1 MIPLAVC
8 KIQKIKSW
16 GMLKGNE
23 AHTARERDTPNANPE
38 VTNIR
43 IIGDSSNLDLSTLVR
58 HAIGSQKIRSNAVLA
73 VEMLLS
79 ASASYFRPNAPQEAG
94 TYDKKRLDNFVEA
107 TVNWLYSSWEER
119 VVRAEL
125 HLDEITPHIHA
136 YIVPLDYRGKLNC
149 RELFGGRI
157 KLSELQD
164 SFGRAVEHLGI
175 SRGIKGSKATYTT
188 LKKYYAA
195 VNQDSQLINL
205 ERFLPKVKMS
215 ESSEEYRQRIIQVLN
230 PEFEIIN
237 YQLNQRSRLLKQ
249 FAELKQTAT
258 QNEKLRQ
265 ELESELRI
273 LKTTIKREELPL
285 GLVAYELG
293 INLDNQWL
301 SKTNAIDLVMR
312 VNQCKFDDA
321 LIWLRDKFGEEK
333 MLAAV
338 TNQVARKA
346 LSIAHQY
353 PTKIFVPPVP
363 DKSLWKEVEKYFQ
376 NHYCIPHKLTQ
387 TLNQRGLLYADSNSN
402 AVFLARNLSFEN
414 TGAYLHSLKNTAN
427 AFSLYP
433 GSKRSSGW
441 FHLSMGR
448 SSDNPITAAMLTT
461 SPIESLSL
469 AILNAPHTDR
479 TLYLSID
486 GIHPITELYPP
497 IPIEFLKTI
506 PNVAIAMSPK
516 RTDAIQKLLPHSI
529 QLQPRTTWNKELQ
542 QRQGVKNYAT
552 LE

>member
-43 IIGDSSNLDLSTLVR
+43 IIGDSSNLDLATLVR

-94 TYDKKRLDNFVEA
+94 AYDKQRLDNFVEA
-107 TVNWLYSSWEER
+107 TVNWLHSSWEER

-136 YIVPLDYRGKLNC
+136 YIVPLDERGKLNC
-149 RELFGGRI
+149 RALFGGKI

-215 ESSEEYRQRIIQVLN
+215 ESSEEYRQRIIQILN

-237 YQLNQRSRLLKQ
+237 YQLNQRSHLLNK
-249 FAELKQTAT
+249 FNELKRTAT
-258 QNEKLRQ
+258 HSEKLRQ
-265 ELESELRI
+265 ELESELQI

-293 INLDNQWL
+293 MNLDNQWL

-321 LIWLRDKFGEEK
+321 LIWLRDKFGKEQ

-338 TNQVARKA
+338 TNQVASRA
-346 LSIAHQY
+346 LNIAYQH
-353 PTKIFVPPVP
+353 PTKVFVPPVP

-387 TLNQRGLLYADSNSN
+387 TLNQRTLLYADSNNN
-402 AVFLARNLSFEN
+402 AVFLARNLSFEI
-414 TGAYLHSLKNTAN
+414 TGAYLHSLKTTAN
-427 AFSLYP
+427 TFSLYP
-433 GSKRSSGW
+433 GSQRSGGW

-448 SSDNPITAAMLTT
+448 TSNNPITAAILTA

-469 AILNAPHTDR
+469 AILNAPHTNR

-486 GIHPITELYPP
+486 KIHSNSLPEQHIP
-497 IPIEFLKTI
+497 IPVQFLKTV
-506 PNVAIAMSPK
+506 PNVAIAIPDK
-516 RTDAIQKLLPHSI
+516 NVAAIQKLLPHSTK
-529 QLQPRTTWNKELQ
+529 LQPR
-542 QRQGVKNYAT
+542 NY